1 MQFPQIH
8 KSKKTIDI
16 LLNNLKKDT
25 SFKGIY
31 DTFDYVSK
39 FQLLLTNRYN
49 DIMNGLPDYKDM
61 NDYYLLMS
69 KNIISEKDIEKYK
82 NHYKKTI
89 QIINQLS
96 ERYKRKLKKE
106 RKKEVIKQ
114 LKQEYFGRVFSAI
127 KRLDKTNEELL
138 NIAKEFKNIP
148 KPNKNLFTLVLAGIP
163 NAGKTTVLTKIT
175 EADPEINSYE
185 FTTKSLNFGYFKIR
199 ENVLQVV
206 DTPGI
211 VHTDF
216 NKMNVIE
223 KKAVVAIK
231 TLADVIVFIYNEK
244 LNEKLQ
250 HEIYLSIKEN
260 NKDKK
265 MVIFENIGKASL
277 EYKDNIVTIKDIL
290 KKNL

>member
-16 LLNNLKKDT
+16 ILNNLKKDT

-114 LKQEYFGRVFSAI
+114 LKQEYFGRVFSACKGIINKYFFIDWVKMII
-127 KRLDKTNEELL
+127 KNVM
-138 NIAKEFKNIP
+138 N
-148 KPNKNLFTLVLAGIP
+148 
-163 NAGKTTVLTKIT
+163 
-175 EADPEINSYE
+175 DPI
-185 FTTKSLNFGYFKIR
+185 FKISSK
-199 ENVLQVV
+199 
-206 DTPGI
+206 D
-211 VHTDF
+211 
-216 NKMNVIE
+216 
-223 KKAVVAIK
+223 
-231 TLADVIVFIYNEK
+231 
-244 LNEKLQ
+244 
-250 HEIYLSIKEN
+250 LSWFR
-260 NKDKK
+260 
-265 MVIFENIGKASL
+265 VC
-277 EYKDNIVTIKDIL
+277 Y
-290 KKNL
+290 

>member
-16 LLNNLKKDT
+16 ILNNLKKDT

-231 TLADVIVFIYNEK
+231 TLADVIVFY
-244 LNEKLQ
+244 
-250 HEIYLSIKEN
+250 
-260 NKDKK
+260 
-265 MVIFENIGKASL
+265 
-277 EYKDNIVTIKDIL
+277 IL
-290 KKNL
+290 I

>member
-16 LLNNLKKDT
+16 ILNNLKKDT

-265 MVIFENIGKASL
+265 MVIFENIGKASS

>member
-16 LLNNLKKDT
+16 ILNNLKKDT